1 MDSLFQDE
9 HINHD
14 SPPSPNI
21 LIVPPEARGGHLFS
35 VIWLSPSFRV
45 FIINVNWELSLPGFW
60 PNTGARD
67 RSNIQGWDSWDS
79 WDTASQP
86 QIAQIIGQSC

>member
-60 PNTGARD
+60 PNPGSGTGQIFRD
-67 RSNIQGWDSWDS
+67 ETVETVETQQVNRR
-79 WDTASQP
+79 
-86 QIAQIIGQSC
+86 